1 MTEQAP
7 NTRSRFLAL
16 ELATSTAASCLSLLR
31 GLRGDLADQVSRAV
45 SSVALNLAEG
55 SGRFG
60 RDRTHHFRIAY
71 GSAMEASTGLAILK
85 QTGALNAANA
95 QRILDNL
102 DRIRAMT
109 WRAMNPRK

>member
-7 NTRSRFLAL
+7 DTRSRFLAL
-16 ELATSTAASCLSLLR
+16 DLATSTAASCLSLLR
-31 GLRGDLADQVSRAV
+31 GQHGDLADQVSRAV

-85 QTGALNAANA
+85 QTGALNAADA
-95 QRILDNL
+95 QRILDGL

-109 WRAMNPRK
+109 WRAMNTRK

>member
-1 MTEQAP
+1 MTEPAP

-60 RDRTHHFRIAY
+60 RDRIHHFRIAY

-85 QTGALNAANA
+85 QMGALNADEAH
-95 QRILDNL
+95 RILEDL

-109 WRAMNPRK
+109 WRAMNTRK